1 MALRGRG
8 GNPPPHCGIISHHW
22 MENFAGGIFLL
33 ETLKPGEEEIETIEQ
48 SMQVNM
54 SFESDSDFVN
64 QFFQL
69 LDSSPLKL
77 IELSN
82 WVILPNLPWLV

>member
-1 MALRGRG
+1 
-8 GNPPPHCGIISHHW
+8 
-22 MENFAGGIFLL
+22 MENFTGGIFLL
-33 ETLKPGEEEIETIEQ
+33 ETLKPEEEEIETIEQ

-77 IELSN
+77 IELGYLTKLTLISLEIIYLN
-82 WVILPNLPWLV
+82 VMLYLWFSRQKLSQNMH